1 MRKEFSIQWKGS
13 RQARK
18 QRKFRFNAPIHAKR
32 KLLSSNLSKELR
44 KKIGR
49 RSIPLRKGDTVKI
62 MVGEFKKQRGKV
74 AEVNNYNLKV
84 YVEGI
89 QRQKKDGTKVNV
101 PLDPSNLQI
110 TEIAE
115 DKKRNLVKEA
125 KKEKK

>member
-1 MRKEFSIQWKGS
+1 MKKEFSAHWKS
-13 RQARK
+13 SVQARK
-18 QRKFRFNAPIHAKR
+18 QRKFRFNAHIHARR
-32 KLLSSNLSKELR
+32 KLMSANLMKELR

-62 MVGEFKKQRGKV
+62 MVGEFKKQKGKV
-74 AEVNNYNLKV
+74 LEVDNYKLKV

-89 QRQKKDGTKVNV
+89 QRKKKDGTKVNV

-115 DKKRNLVKEA
+115 DKKRNLVKKSKET
-125 KKEKK
+125 KK